1 VVTVT
6 ETLSPDLTDTTPA
19 EHRYD
24 IADVALQTGLTAHT
38 LRYYERAG
46 LVQSPQRDAV
56 GRRRYSDAD
65 VRWISFLTRLRSTG
79 MPIRVVRQYIELCW
93 AGDGNEPDRL
103 VILEAHRETVR
114 KRLEQAQR
122 DLEHIDDK
130 IDLYRKA
137 SS

>member
-1 VVTVT
+1 MT
-6 ETLSPDLTDTTPA
+6 ETLSPQAAGDSA
-19 EHRYD
+19 EQFPYE
-24 IADVALQTGLTAHT
+24 IAEVALQTGLTAHT

-46 LVQSPQRDAV
+46 LVQNPHRDAV

-65 VRWISFLTRLRSTG
+65 VRWLVFLTRLRSTG

-122 DLEHIDDK
+122 DLEHIDFK

>member
-1 VVTVT
+1 VT
-6 ETLSPDLTDTTPA
+6 EILSPDLPETTPE
-19 EHRYD
+19 EHPYD
-24 IADVALQTGLTAHT
+24 IAAVALLTGLTAHT

-46 LVQSPQRDAV
+46 LVHSPHRDAV
-56 GRRRYSDAD
+56 GRRRYSEAD
-65 VRWISFLTRLRSTG
+65 VSWLTFLTRLRSTG

-103 VILEAHRETVR
+103 LILEAHRETVR

-122 DLEHIDDK
+122 DLEHIDFK
-130 IDLYRKA
+130 IGIYRKA

>member
-1 VVTVT
+1 VLVVT
-6 ETLSPDLTDTTPA
+6 ETLTSQAGP
-19 EHRYD
+19 EGSYD

-46 LVQSPQRDAV
+46 LVQNPQRDAV
-56 GRRRYSDAD
+56 GRRRYSADD
-65 VRWISFLTRLRSTG
+65 VRWLMFLTRLRSTG

-122 DLEHIDDK
+122 DLEHIDFK